1 VALIIQHIDKLL
13 DSGNNPLSSKV
24 YQESFPLNDTRDCA
38 QVSMRIKEGLFDYE
52 NAFASP
58 FVGYVALVLAAGFI
72 VSVLVATAI
81 KLRRTSTPTKAPDA
95 ATWSLQVRFLVGV
108 ATAGLVF
115 LIVLVGTG
123 PTIFLI
129 GILSLLTYREY
140 ARATG
145 LFREKAFSIVIVL
158 GIVAVTL
165 TALDRWYVLFQGIL
179 PIFLAILATVTLL
192 ADRPKGYLQRLALG
206 MLGLALFGSCL
217 GHVSFLANYN
227 GYRPFV
233 VWLLLSSQIFY
244 FCRSLPRQIEGTAV
258 LFPNTCPEVTVERW
272 VTVVFLTSLFT
283 GALAW
288 FAFQGTVLEEWRHV
302 IILSLIVGIV
312 TPLSELMVAAIR
324 VDLGIAKP
332 ATPRV
337 VDRLSGLI
345 LAAPPVFHYLNHYL
359 NIGSYQNARLWMGGF

>member
-1 VALIIQHIDKLL
+1 L
-13 DSGNNPLSSKV
+13 
-24 YQESFPLNDTRDCA
+24 
-38 QVSMRIKEGLFDYE
+38 KEVLFDYE

-58 FVGYVALVLAAGFI
+58 FIGYAALVLSALFFASLLI
-72 VSVLVATAI
+72 AI
-81 KLRRTSTPTKAPDA
+81 AIRLARPAKPKIKELDA
-95 ATWSLQVRFLVGV
+95 ASWFSCVRFLVGV
-108 ATAGLVF
+108 AISGIVF
-115 LIVLVGTG
+115 LIVLIGTG
-123 PTIFLI
+123 PTIVLI

-145 LFREKAFSIVIVL
+145 LFREKALSIVIVL

-165 TALDRWYVLFQGIL
+165 TALDRWYVLFQGVW
-179 PIFLAILATVTLL
+179 PIFLAVLATVTLL

-206 MLGLALFGSCL
+206 MLALALFGSCL
-217 GHVSFLANYN
+217 GHVSFLANFKE
-227 GYRPFV
+227 YRPIV

-244 FCRSLPRQIEGTAV
+244 FCQSLPRRIDGTA
-258 LFPNTCPEVTVERW
+258 LFPNTCPEMTLVRW
-272 VTVVFLTSLFT
+272 ITTVFLTALFT

-324 VDLGIAKP
+324 HDLSIPKP
-332 ATPRV
+332 PLPRL

-359 NIGSYQNARLWMGGF
+359 GIGSSQNARLWMGEF